1 MVRLSIIPSVLD
13 SSSPALP
20 FSVESSTRTLPK
32 VYPSGSVALDRV
44 NNLMLLPGLDK
55 LMSSTLDAEKSGRVI
70 AASCSLA

>member
-1 MVRLSIIPSVLD
+1 MVRY
-13 SSSPALP
+13 
-20 FSVESSTRTLPK
+20 LPK